1 MKLTLLQ
8 PGTALPCDCACLKSP
23 QVDIHSPYILTAMLL
38 RMFEFSPIA
47 IAITSSDGE
56 AARYLKVNQAYLDLI
71 GRSWSELSQE
81 RVADMAAVVDEDF
94 VRRNRQLQDEGG
106 YVGVPVNIRHA
117 DGRIISTL
125 ISAQR
130 TVVDDIAYD
139 LEIIV
144 DVSERTRLQEAQ
156 AAALQA
162 AACTDALSGLA
173 NRRGFDQY
181 LEQRLAGADTGQIT
195 LALIDVD
202 DFKQVNDAH
211 GHSAGDSLIRTLGQ
225 RLRDR
230 LGSEA
235 FIARTGGDEFVV
247 IAGAQLPE
255 PLLRERIGQVF
266 RPVTHAGKQLP
277 INGSVGIARY
287 RQGEGCDALL
297 ARADARMYAQKA
309 LLQSLR

>member
-1 MKLTLLQ
+1 MKSILLQ
-8 PGTALPCDCACLKSP
+8 TGPALPCDCACLKLP

-38 RMFEFSPIA
+38 RMFEFSHIA
-47 IAITSSDGE
+47 IAITRSDGTG
-56 AARYLKVNQAYLDLI
+56 ARYLKVNQAYQQLV
-71 GRSWSELSQE
+71 GRQWSELCNGALAN
-81 RVADMAAVVDEDF
+81 VAAVVDDGLA
-94 VRRNRQLQDEGG
+94 RRNQQLEVAGG
-106 YVGVPVNIRHA
+106 YVGEPVSIRHA

-130 TVVDDIAYD
+130 TVVDGVAYD
-139 LEIIV
+139 LEVIV
-144 DVSERTRLQEAQ
+144 DVSERTRLQQEQ
-156 AAALQA
+156 DAALQA

-181 LEQRLAGADTGQIT
+181 LGQCLAAQEAPELT

-211 GHSAGDSLIRTLGQ
+211 GHSAGDRLVRELGR
-225 RLRDR
+225 RLRHC
-230 LGSEA
+230 LGEDA

-247 IAGAQLPE
+247 IVQDPDAAGW
-255 PLLRERIGQVF
+255 LRERIGGAF
-266 RPVTHAGKQLP
+266 GPMTHAGKSLMVT
-277 INGSVGIARY
+277 GSVGVARY
-287 RQGEGCDALL
+287 RPGEHSDALL

>member
-8 PGTALPCDCACLKSP
+8 SSPALPCDCACLKSP
-23 QVDIHSPYILTAMLL
+23 QVDVNSPYILTAMLV

-56 AARYLKVNQAYLDLI
+56 AARYLKVNQAYLDLV
-71 GRSWSELSQE
+71 GRSWSELCQA
-81 RVADMAAVVDEDF
+81 RVANVAAVVDEGF
-94 VRRNRQLQDEGG
+94 ARRNRQLEAEGG
-106 YVGVPVNIRHA
+106 YVGEPVNIRHA
-117 DGRIISTL
+117 DGRVISTL

-130 TVVDDIAYD
+130 TVVEGIAYD

-181 LEQRLAGADTGQIT
+181 LGQCLAAQEAPELT

-211 GHSAGDSLIRTLGQ
+211 GHSAGDRLIRELGR
-225 RLRDR
+225 RLRHC
-230 LGSEA
+230 LGEDA

-247 IAGAQLPE
+247 IVQDPDAAGW
-255 PLLRERIGQVF
+255 LRERIGGAF
-266 RPVTHAGKQLP
+266 GPMTHAGKSLMVT
-277 INGSVGIARY
+277 GSVGVARY
-287 RQGEGCDALL
+287 RPGEHSDALL